1 MVQAK
6 HIAAVLIAAC
16 LVSVCAGAAPL
27 EPLGGAG
34 KETAEPRGRAYLF
47 RGLIAVIDWGLDEL
61 AQRINRTGI
70 PADISSHLM
79 WPAVT
84 NQAIRDY
91 PRPSADHHHRPF
103 NRR

>member
-1 MVQAK
+1 M
-6 HIAAVLIAAC
+6 
-16 LVSVCAGAAPL
+16 
-27 EPLGGAG
+27 
-34 KETAEPRGRAYLF
+34 F

-91 PRPSADHHHRPF
+91 RRDPQPITIIGHSIGGDSAVAFAKYLAAADVPVGLLVTYDPTRFADNVFP
-103 NRR
+103 NVERYINL